1 MDRSS
6 NVTVHESAFPAATRK
21 RMADS
26 LRRGE
31 LDPALL
37 YGSLGQTLRWIALH
51 HGCSPAK
58 TDPAIATLYD
68 EAFRRVGGL
77 CKGNV
82 AHVVSLACG
91 DGTKDTRSLEVLRT
105 AKRAVLYTPV
115 DVSLQMV
122 LSAEDTATTALS
134 GLQCTPLL
142 CDLPHCTVLPALLK
156 AFDPSGAERILL
168 FLGTIHNYWP
178 PDILRSLVYPLR
190 SQDHLLLSANLAP
203 EADYERALTKIL
215 PQYDNALTRDWL
227 HGALA
232 ELTITPVDGTLGFSI
247 QPAESLPSLKRLQ
260 ADFTFGHD
268 KQVHFFGEQ
277 FQFSAGQKLRVFYSY
292 RFTPAHIRDFLAQ
305 SRLKLAQE
313 WIGPAGEEGL
323 FLCHRAG

>member
-6 NVTVHESAFPAATRK
+6 NVTVHESAFPAVTRK
-21 RMADS
+21 RIADA

-37 YGSLGQTLRWIALH
+37 YGTLGQTLRWIALH

-58 TDPAIATLYD
+58 TDPAIAGLYD
-68 EAFRRVGGL
+68 DAFRRAGEL

-82 AHVVSLACG
+82 VHVVSLACG
-91 DGTKDTRSLEVLRT
+91 DGSKDTRSLELLRT
-105 AKRAVLYTPV
+105 ANRAVLYTPV

-122 LSAEDTATTALS
+122 LSAEDTATTAIF

-156 AFDPSGAERILL
+156 AFDPSGAERIIL

-190 SQDHLLLSANLAP
+190 SQDHLILSANLAP
-203 EADYERALTKIL
+203 EASYDDALGRIV
-215 PQYDNALTRDWL
+215 PQYDNGLTRDWL
-227 HGALA
+227 MGALA
-232 ELTITPVDGTLGFSI
+232 ELTITPDDGTVAFSI

-260 ADFTFGHD
+260 ADFIFERD
-268 KQVHFFGEQ
+268 KQIQFFGENVR
-277 FQFSAGQKLRVFYSY
+277 FSSGQKLRVFYSY
-292 RFTPAHIRDFLAQ
+292 RFTPAHVRNFVNQ
-305 SRLKLAQE
+305 SRLKLTDE
-313 WIGPAGEEGL
+313 WIASSGEEGL
-323 FLCHRAG
+323 FLCHRAT